1 VRVVSCR
8 SGARPLTARVVV
20 FRRHAS
26 VRLLSVTASFAS
38 ELGYVIPP
46 GQWVFD
52 AVIDLGDEGRYVT
65 PHLPITVLP

>member
-1 VRVVSCR
+1 
-8 SGARPLTARVVV
+8 
-20 FRRHAS
+20 

-38 ELGYVIPP
+38 ELGYAIPR

>member
-1 VRVVSCR
+1 MSCR
-8 SGARPLTARVVV
+8 SGARQFDRPC
-20 FRRHAS
+20 RRLPGDSAS

>member
-1 VRVVSCR
+1 
-8 SGARPLTARVVV
+8 
-20 FRRHAS
+20 

-38 ELGYVIPP
+38 ELGHAIPP

>member
-1 VRVVSCR
+1 MSCR
-8 SGARPLTARVVV
+8 SGARPFDRPS
-20 FRRHAS
+20 RRLPGDTAS